1 MIERKTKEIG
11 IRKVFGGSVSQIV
24 TYLLKN
30 FVMLILIAG
39 LIATPIAWYLM
50 SEALT
55 NFAYSISISW
65 IYFFESILAA
75 LVVALLTI
83 TFHAVKAANSN
94 PVDSLRYE

>member
-1 MIERKTKEIG
+1 
-11 IRKVFGGSVSQIV
+11 
-24 TYLLKN
+24 
-30 FVMLILIAG
+30 
-39 LIATPIAWYLM
+39 M

-65 IYFFESILAA
+65 FYFLESIAAA